1 MKSFLIFILFSYVI
15 SLSAQA
21 EEVYGN
27 SIECPVIDLSGD
39 KQSGQTLLSFIKSDI
54 KPELDHYATEGY
66 PVASGDVLVYK
77 LDFVDKK
84 VRRQVLSSLHG
95 KDSKEKIESLKKIG
109 DALEGEVVTLYNLP
123 NKIAHTK
130 LAKNR
135 YKLSTYIGLASC
147 GGVSLKLANDNYAY
161 NIHYGTGTKEKDK
174 QTGRSFGASRI
185 YAAID
190 SSYTH
195 YLRSL
200 EEYVV
205 NSPKNIKYFAST
217 IMETLTNTQ
226 PTKYNKVNDHGD
238 SVLTDFLAIWI
249 AEQTRNLMDGKV
261 HLHWDAALFQITML
275 SVFHSGQEK
284 IKLFYKD
291 PLTQE
296 VSFTDTTYKLAWP
309 NKNHIEKSCDVDLES
324 RDKKE
329 ASLTDYIGVHYKFY
343 EHCGRSGI
351 NMSKREWTLLSQE
364 ITTYLL
370 NDKKGSVKVE
380 TLREAMKAIA
390 NRNLYYN
397 NDDIFREIAR
407 FLISDKTPEV
417 IENWK
422 EVSKKIVDVLEYVR
436 TQAPEITK
444 SIEEHYGE

>member
-1 MKSFLIFILFSYVI
+1 MKSFLIFALFSYVI
-15 SLSAQA
+15 SFSAQA

-27 SIECPVIDLSGD
+27 SIECPFIDLSGD
-39 KQSGQTLLSFIKSDI
+39 KQSGQTFLSFIKSDI

-95 KDSKEKIESLKKIG
+95 KDSKEKIESLRKIG

-123 NKIAHTK
+123 NKIANTK

-147 GGVSLKLANDNYAY
+147 GGVSLKLADDNYAY
-161 NIHYGTGTKEKDK
+161 NIHYGTGTEEKDK

-195 YLRSL
+195 YLRNL

-205 NSPKNIKYFAST
+205 NSPKNIKYFSST

-226 PTKYNKVNDHGD
+226 PTKYSKVNDHGD

-249 AEQTRNLMDGKV
+249 AEQTRNLMDGKI
-261 HLHWDAALFQITML
+261 HLHWDAALLQITML

-309 NKNHIEKSCDVDLES
+309 KKNHVEESCDVDLES

-329 ASLTDYIGVHYKFY
+329 ASLTDYIGVHYKLY

-364 ITTYLL
+364 ITAYLL
-370 NDKKGSVKVE
+370 NDNKGSVKVE
-380 TLREAMKAIA
+380 ELRKAMKAIA
-390 NRNLYYN
+390 NRNLYYK

-436 TQAPEITK
+436 TQAPEITE